1 MKLYTKK
8 NTIDS
13 TLEVSDSVDFGIDN
27 ENEAVIIDILRNKL
41 YSHKI
46 RTLVQEYMSNA
57 RDANREIGQTEP
69 ILVNFPTSED
79 PNFWVRDYGPGLSPD
94 RIAKVFV
101 KYGSSTKRNTNTQTG
116 GFGIGAKSAW
126 SYTDSFIIESY
137 FDGVKTVYNAQI
149 ADNNLG
155 RLDKIAENPSAEPS
169 GVKVIIG
176 VRQSDVLEFRKSI
189 ERACVYWDAHEFP
202 KFINPGGW
210 SERSPEVVA
219 ARQRFF
225 GLGFNNLASSVR
237 RQPAGLYGIVVVDG
251 IPFENNIV
259 KILNNGNCNE
269 NTIFVPAGLITV
281 SASRENLEDKKENI
295 AVLEML
301 AKNIREKYD
310 EKSKE
315 IQQISDYD
323 FIMKYDSKVT
333 YEAGVSFKYSGKF
346 INSVGNDPII
356 DSLPNKSSYARFSF
370 ASQSIDIL
378 PAAKMDNVYY
388 TLSNDKISHQRKNR
402 FLKHYGW
409 NSTIIQLEFVKVDK
423 RWNNLL
429 GQYERKIELMEA
441 ERNEFV
447 KFITSLG
454 AKNFEEFYAKI
465 PKKKRSQVQSK
476 NPSRNGYAF
485 YIPNRK
491 ESLRSEDLQDGEVFV
506 LFDNAADCVD
516 FHETGYKCAYTKS
529 EKAYKSLIDSGKNF
543 ITAKHF
549 YENVYEPSDAQ
560 VYSIDSTDH
569 SFNNMVSLM
578 NGLERR
584 LNLAKDGNT
593 PSDIQKCYEISSK
606 RWSILTNGEKR
617 NVNTGMR
624 DVIFK
629 SKKYEQLKKDEE
641 FLVSVYKKIPL
652 IHTLSQMPL
661 SQETTNDI
669 KEYLFAK
676 LGK

>member
-210 SERSPEVVA
+210 SEKSPEVVA

-225 GLGFNNLASSVR
+225 GLGFNNLTPSVR

-259 KILNNGNCNE
+259 KILSNGNCNE

-476 NPSRNGYAF
+476 NPSRNGCAF

-549 YENVYEPSDAQ
+549 YENVYEPTDVQ
-560 VYSIDSTDH
+560 VYSIDNTNH
-569 SFNNMVSLM
+569 SFNSMVSLM

-669 KEYLFAK
+669 KNYLFMK